1 MKRLPRFGNSFPRF
15 EVLPL
20 LGLAA
25 LLSTAGCHSNPDASG
40 GTASAPAQTTA
51 QDQSGD
57 PAAANLAPVSAAT
70 TGAASSSADA
80 SGGGGASYSGVDYQQ
95 AAAQYSDDD
104 DASNEEPPAA
114 TAPDPPPALPD
125 YQQPEDPGDGYIWTP
140 GYWNYAS
147 AGYYWVPGVWVQ
159 APYQEALWTPSYWGY
174 ANNHYE
180 FFRGYW
186 GRHIGF
192 YGGVNYGFG
201 YGGVGYQ
208 GGYWNSGHFFY
219 NRSVNNINVAV
230 VHNVYVHPVP
240 ASNVRISFH
249 GGPAGIRVRPLPA
262 ELVAWHEPHAAP
274 MSAQV
279 QIDRAASTNRAQ
291 FAEVNR
297 GRPASFV
304 VAKAVMADHNVRPV
318 APPARIQP
326 AAQQRGPGG
335 VMHPSPAE
343 AARPGVPAAPER
355 PGVEHP
361 APGRA
366 EPRAAEHTAP
376 AERPAPARPE
386 APPAAQ
392 HAAPARPEAPPQHA
406 TPSRPEPAAQ
416 HAGPA
421 RPAPAEKPAPAK
433 PAAHPQPKPER
444 PEDEHPR

>member
-1 MKRLPRFGNSFPRF
+1 
-15 EVLPL
+15 
-20 LGLAA
+20 
-25 LLSTAGCHSNPDASG
+25 
-40 GTASAPAQTTA
+40 
-51 QDQSGD
+51 
-57 PAAANLAPVSAAT
+57 
-70 TGAASSSADA
+70 
-80 SGGGGASYSGVDYQQ
+80 
-95 AAAQYSDDD
+95 
-104 DASNEEPPAA
+104 
-114 TAPDPPPALPD
+114 LPD
-125 YQQPEDPGDGYIWTP
+125 YEQPEDPGDGYIWTP

-219 NRSVNNINVAV
+219 NRSVNNINVTV

-240 ASNVRISFH
+240 VSNVRISFH
-249 GGPAGIRVRPLPA
+249 GGPAGIRIRPQPA

-274 MSAQV
+274 MSAQL
-279 QIDRAASTNRAQ
+279 QIEHAASTNQAQ
-291 FAEVNR
+291 FAAVNH

-318 APPARIQP
+318 APPPMRVQP
-326 AAQQRGPGG
+326 GAQQHGQAA
-335 VMHPSPAE
+335 VAHPNPVAP
-343 AARPGVPAAPER
+343 ARPGER
-355 PGVEHP
+355 V

-366 EPRAAEHTAP
+366 EPAEHAAP
-376 AERPAPARPE
+376 ARPAPERPEAHSAAPHPAPSRPEAAERPAPARPE
-386 APPAAQ
+386 AHP
-392 HAAPARPEAPPQHA
+392 APARPEAQH
-406 TPSRPEPAAQ
+406 T
-416 HAGPA
+416 
-421 RPAPAEKPAPAK
+421 APAK
-433 PAAHPQPKPER
+433 PAPERPAAHPQSKPK